1 MNKQKYID
9 FRKDLDSELKDPK
22 FKKEYLKVQ
31 PEFEVTRALIE
42 ARIKKGITQKKL
54 AKKLKTTQSAISRLE
69 SGRANPTISFLQ
81 KLADAFDSYL
91 EIRFKPLAT

>member
-1 MNKQKYID
+1 MKNQFRD
-9 FRKDLDSELKDPK
+9 FDLYLKKKLKDPV
-22 FKKEYLKVQ
+22 FRKEYERLQ
-31 PEFEVTRALIE
+31 PEFDLKKALIE
-42 ARIKKGITQKKL
+42 ARIKKGLTQKKL

-69 SGRANPTISFLQ
+69 SGRANPTLSFLQ

>member
-1 MNKQKYID
+1 MTKQKYID
-9 FRKDLDSELKDPK
+9 FREDLNRELKDPE
-22 FKKEYLKVQ
+22 FKKEYLKIQ
-31 PEFEVTRALIE
+31 PEFEVTRALIK
-42 ARIKKGITQKKL
+42 ARINKGLTQKKL

-69 SGRANPTISFLQ
+69 SGRANPTVAFLQ